1 MSCKVQQSVSG
12 CVTYEKSRTGF
23 NQFNTF
29 INVRKHKTK
38 PTGIAW
44 TFREERKR
52 EQEKAIMQ
60 LEKFKKIES
69 NTSMYCT
76 TYKGMK
82 VCAKTEERLNEIVE
96 QLKNR

>member
-1 MSCKVQQSVSG
+1 M
-12 CVTYEKSRTGF
+12 TYEKSRTGF

>member
-1 MSCKVQQSVSG
+1 M
-12 CVTYEKSRTGF
+12 
-23 NQFNTF
+23 
-29 INVRKHKTK
+29 RKHKKK
-38 PTGIAW
+38 PTVIAW

-60 LEKFKKIES
+60 LENFKKIES
-69 NTSMYCT
+69 NTPMYCT

-96 QLKNR
+96 QLKNS

>member
-1 MSCKVQQSVSG
+1 M
-12 CVTYEKSRTGF
+12 
-23 NQFNTF
+23 
-29 INVRKHKTK
+29 RKYKKK
-38 PTGIAW
+38 PTGIAR
-44 TFREERKR
+44 TFYEERNR
-52 EQEKAIMQ
+52 EREKAIKR

-69 NTSMYCT
+69 NTPMYCT

>member
-1 MSCKVQQSVSG
+1 M
-12 CVTYEKSRTGF
+12 
-23 NQFNTF
+23 
-29 INVRKHKTK
+29 RKHKTK

-60 LEKFKKIES
+60 LENFKKIES
-69 NTSMYCT
+69 NTPMYCT
-76 TYKGMK
+76 TYKGTK